1 MSEYDALL
9 TSARQLPL
17 EVRIQFIEALWDT
30 VPEDSLPPLSDEW
43 VAEIERRSAEYDAR
57 TVQPI
62 PWEHV
67 RADARRRAGLTVPDE
82 AR

>member
-1 MSEYDALL
+1 MSDYDSLL
-9 TSARQLPL
+9 ASASQLPL
-17 EVRIQFIEALWDT
+17 NIRIQFIEALWDT

-43 VAEIERRSAEYDAR
+43 VAEIERRSAEYADGNM
-57 TVQPI
+57 QPI
-62 PWEHV
+62 PWEDV